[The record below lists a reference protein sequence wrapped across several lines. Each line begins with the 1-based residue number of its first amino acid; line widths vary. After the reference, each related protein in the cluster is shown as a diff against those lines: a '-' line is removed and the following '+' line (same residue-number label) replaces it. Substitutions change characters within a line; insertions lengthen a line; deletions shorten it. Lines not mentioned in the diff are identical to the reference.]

1 MKKLIHN
8 IKSFVRMFK
17 ARDKWA
23 DVVWK
28 ELVELH
34 KEAGWQSGYFDHE
47 RYVETRFLVDEGD
60 TMKSFYYFVDDQEYR
75 CRVKILDNYP
85 VDCTTDLFILATHF
99 NNLLNFG
106 CVRVNT
112 QAGFVEYC
120 LNVDL
125 QLVYLDKYVMHHAMI
140 KHHDVTRQVYWAF
153 QRLLN
158 SEDDPALIIAD
169 VLKLSENQP
178 E

>member
-1 MKKLIHN
+1 MKKLIQN
-8 IKSFVRMFK
+8 IKTLIRLSKDRT
-17 ARDKWA
+17 KWS

-28 ELVELH
+28 DLVNLH
-34 KEAGWQSGYFDHE
+34 KEAGWQSGHFDND
-47 RYVETRFLVDEGD
+47 RFVETRFLVDEGD
-60 TMKSFYYFVDDQEYR
+60 TMKSFYYFVDNLEYK
-75 CRVKILDNYP
+75 CRVKILENYP

-112 QAGFVEYC
+112 ELGFVEYS
-120 LNVDL
+120 LNTDL
-125 QLVYLDKYVMHHAMI
+125 QLVYMDKNLMHFAMI
-140 KHHDVTRQVYWAF
+140 KHHDVSRQVYWAF

-158 SEDDPALIIAD
+158 SDDEPALIIAD
-169 VLKLSENQP
+169 VLKMSENQA